1 MNLHSRIAS
10 RVLMRM
16 ANRTYNN
23 ENDIYDLVLEQPWED
38 WFTNDHTIRVD
49 ITAIKSPLTSL
60 EFTTLKIK
68 DAVCDRFRDHGERL
82 RAAIDATDEA
92 GDANTADIFTAA
104 SRGVDKDL
112 WFMESHLEG

>member
-1 MNLHSRIAS
+1 M
-10 RVLMRM
+10 V
-16 ANRTYNN
+16 
-23 ENDIYDLVLEQPWED
+23 VG
-38 WFTNDHTIRVD
+38 
-49 ITAIKSPLTSL
+49 
-60 EFTTLKIK
+60 
-68 DAVCDRFRDHGERL
+68 DHGERL